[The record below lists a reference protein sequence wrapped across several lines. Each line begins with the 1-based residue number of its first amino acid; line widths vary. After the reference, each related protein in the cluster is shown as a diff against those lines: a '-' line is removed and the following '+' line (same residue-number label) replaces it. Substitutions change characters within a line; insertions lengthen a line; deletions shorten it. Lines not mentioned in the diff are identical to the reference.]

1 MLFVT
6 VLFMVWFLPL
16 FLSAYHLIDQKRKN
30 GLILLGS
37 IFFYSWGGPLFIFLI
52 LLTTALDFYL
62 VRWMDRETNQRNR
75 RLKLMLPI
83 VLNLGLLAY
92 FKYANFFMANV
103 KWMAESLG
111 IGQVVWIEIGLP
123 LGISFFTF
131 ESLTYSVDVYRKVH
145 PALNRFWDYQ
155 LYILF
160 FPKLLVGPI
169 VRYHEFGPQI
179 HNRIETSEGRM
190 AGFYR
195 MVTGFAKKLLIAE
208 GLSIWVQHV
217 AEQDPATLPAT
228 WALIG
233 IIAFSL
239 SVYYDFS
246 GYSDIALGLAQMMG
260 FRLPENFNNPFIA
273 RSITELWSRWHISL
287 STFMRH
293 YLYIPLGGNRGGYY
307 RTLVNL
313 GIVFIL
319 SGLWH
324 GASWACVI
332 WGALFGA
339 VVILERIFLQKWLEK
354 IPAILAM
361 AYTFLVFSAIN
372 VLFWSDSNVHATSL
386 LKALTRFDHR
396 PFPVEFSNEFLV
408 VLLFAFIFAYW
419 AAIPQLKKLQDA
431 WFAMQRSPKGH
442 LAMSF
447 VCLALFFV
455 CLSYAAWTPIH
466 PFMYFRF

>member
-1 MLFVT
+1 MLFVS

-30 GLILLGS
+30 GLILLAS
-37 IFFYSWGGPLFIFLI
+37 IFFYAWGGPVFIFLI
-52 LLTTALDFYL
+52 LLTTTLDFYL
-62 VRWMDRETNQRNR
+62 VRWMDRETDQFKR
-75 RLKLMLPI
+75 RRKLLLPI

-103 KWMAESLG
+103 NWMSKSMGLG
-111 IGQVVWIEIGLP
+111 ELEWLEIALP

-131 ESLTYSVDVYRKVH
+131 ESITYSVDVYRRVH

-179 HNRIETSEGRM
+179 HGRQETSEGRM

-195 MVTGFAKKLLIAE
+195 MVTGFGKKLLIAE
-208 GLSIWVQHV
+208 GLSIWVEYISQ
-217 AEQDPATLPAT
+217 QDPATLPAT

-233 IIAFSL
+233 ILAFSL

-246 GYSDIALGLAQMMG
+246 GYSDIALGLSQMMG
-260 FRLPENFNNPFIA
+260 FRLPENFNNPLIA
-273 RSITELWSRWHISL
+273 RSITELWTRWHMSL

-293 YLYIPLGGNRGGYY
+293 YLYIPLGGNREGYY
-307 RTLVNL
+307 RTLLNL
-313 GIVFIL
+313 AIVFLL

-324 GASWACVI
+324 GASWECVI
-332 WGALFGA
+332 WGALFG
-339 VVILERIFLQKWLEK
+339 VFIILERIFLQKWLDK
-354 IPAILAM
+354 IPSALAM
-361 AYTFLVFSAIN
+361 VYTVLVFSAIN
-372 VLFWSDSNVHATSL
+372 VLFWSDSNVHALSL
-386 LKALTRFDHR
+386 LESLTHFDHR
-396 PFPVEFSNEFLV
+396 PFPVEFSNEFI
-408 VLLFAFIFAYW
+408 FAFVLALIFAYW
-419 AAIPQLKKLQDA
+419 AAIPRLKRLQDT
-431 WFAMQRSPKGH
+431 WFAMERSPKGH
-442 LAMSF
+442 LIMSC
-447 VCLALFFV
+447 VCLVLFFV